1 MEIYADVLF
10 LINFLMNYIL
20 LWATGSLGLKSVTN
34 LRLLLG
40 ALISAGYSILILLPR
55 FFWGNAWWAK
65 LIFSL
70 FLILLV
76 FYPLS
81 RVKYLQ
87 LMVYFYVTSFL
98 AGGTAMALLFWN
110 RQGLHISYNILLSTL
125 FLVFVFVL
133 WLKRR
138 NNEKQ
143 GVGFLWCTFYLAERE
158 VTLKALVDTGNQL
171 YCPFSGRPVMVA
183 EYTAVAELFAPDLR
197 LAIVAWQEKKTADF
211 LKLTADSS
219 CQERFFMIPFSSL
232 GHSDGLMLAF
242 RPDKISLSNGQVLNR
257 PVVGICQ
264 QKFTVTG
271 DYQALLHPEL
281 LIVNKKSREENK

>member
-10 LINFLMNYIL
+10 IINFLMNYVL
-20 LWATGSLGLKSVTN
+20 LWSTGSLGLMSVN
-34 LRLLLG
+34 KIRLLLG

-87 LMVYFYVTSFL
+87 LMVYFYFTSFL
-98 AGGTAMALLFWN
+98 AGGTAMALLFWR
-110 RQGLHISYNILLSTL
+110 RQGLHISYGILLSTL
-125 FLVFVFVL
+125 FLLLVFVR

-138 NNEKQ
+138 NNENQ
-143 GVGFLWCTFYLAERE
+143 AVNFLWCTFYWADRE
-158 VTLKALVDTGNQL
+158 VTLRALVDTGNQL
-171 YCPFSGRPVMVA
+171 HCPFSGRPVMVA
-183 EYTAVAELFAPDLR
+183 EYAAAAELFKPDLR
-197 LAIVAWQEKKTADF
+197 LAVAAWLDKKTADF
-211 LKLTADSS
+211 LKLTADLNCEESFS
-219 CQERFFMIPFSSL
+219 VIPFSSL

-242 RPDKISLSNGQVLNR
+242 RPDKVSLSNGQVLDR
-257 PVVGICQ
+257 PVVGICR
-264 QKFTVTG
+264 QKLTVTG

-281 LIVNKKSREENK
+281 LIVNEKSREEDK